1 MKKNVLFAFFCVMFA
16 SVSAQENKPEL
27 NEKPSKDVEMI
38 RLANNLAKYGYDNFS
53 PLALIEAASILNDIA
68 TQELNPVSFEKGSE
82 GENSGV
88 KKEKSDFTVENLL
101 SDATKFADGNENL
114 LALVAEV
121 KAKVETVTRGRV
133 GGPGRTVSSVNG
145 NSSDT
150 YQIRFIA
157 NQYAE
162 ILVSGDGDTDLDL
175 YVYDS
180 NGNLIVKDDDY
191 TDDCYVRWIPAWT
204 GNFIVKIVNRGPIYN
219 NYVLVTN

>member
-1 MKKNVLFAFFCVMFA
+1 MKKIVLLALFCVAIA
-16 SVSAQENKPEL
+16 SVFAQENKPAIEG
-27 NEKPSKDVEMI
+27 KPSKDVEMI
-38 RLANNLAKYGYDNFS
+38 RLANNLAKYGYENFS
-53 PLALIEAASILNDIA
+53 ALSLIEAASILNDIA
-68 TQELNPVSFEKGSE
+68 TQELNPVSFEKGLE

-88 KKEKSDFTVENLL
+88 KKDKPGFTVDNLL

-114 LALVAEV
+114 LALVNEA
-121 KAKVETVTRGRV
+121 KAKVGAVTRGRV

-204 GNFIVKIVNRGPIYN
+204 GNFIVKIVNRGPVYN